1 MADLSFADIL
11 RKYGA
16 ELFSLGGA
24 LVGLSFVERPSP
36 WLAAL
41 ALLSGFL
48 VGVVG
53 GPICAHY
60 IEPPA
65 AIRDYVIAGCALA
78 LSIVGFVLAGTL
90 HATALKL
97 KEWVPELLRK
107 IVERKTGG

>member
-1 MADLSFADIL
+1 MTDFSFADVI
-11 RKYGA
+11 RKYGLEA
-16 ELFSLGGA
+16 FSMLGA
-24 LVGLSFVERPSP
+24 LIGLSFIERLTP

-53 GPICAHY
+53 APICAHY

-78 LSIVGFVLAGTL
+78 LSIVGFVLVGTL

-97 KEWVPELLRK
+97 KEWVPDLLRK
-107 IVERKTGG
+107 IVERKTGV